1 MCHCVKI
8 IYLTTF
14 PAEKWIAYGTGRL
27 LKSLELQPGQ
37 ESMAWFGGNLFVFD
51 APCVDN
57 LAVLANTAA
66 GSDKNNAR
74 YVRTNRPTPRV
85 KVS

>member
-1 MCHCVKI
+1 
-8 IYLTTF
+8 
-14 PAEKWIAYGTGRL
+14 
-27 LKSLELQPGQ
+27 
-37 ESMAWFGGNLFVFD
+37 MAWYGGNLLIFD

-66 GSDKNNAR
+66 SSNKNNAR
-74 YVRTNRPTPRV
+74 YVRSNRPTLRV

>member
-1 MCHCVKI
+1 MKKL

-14 PAEKWIAYGTGRL
+14 PAEKWIACGTGRL
-27 LKSLELQPGQ
+27 STSLELQPGQ

-74 YVRTNRPTPRV
+74 YVRSNRPTPWV